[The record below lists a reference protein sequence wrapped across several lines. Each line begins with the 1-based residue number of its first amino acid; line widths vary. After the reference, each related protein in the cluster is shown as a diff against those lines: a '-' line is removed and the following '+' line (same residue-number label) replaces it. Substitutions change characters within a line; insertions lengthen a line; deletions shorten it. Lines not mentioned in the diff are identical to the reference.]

1 MARVDGDGV
10 KRGAAALGEERMAM
24 IEDIWSGINWIL
36 GLDRDELAFWQMALR
51 ALIVYPVG
59 IAFVRAGE
67 KRFIGKFTT
76 FDVIFGIM
84 IGSILSRAIT
94 GNSPFFGTLLSA
106 LVLVLLHYLFA
117 TLSYYSSWFGKLV
130 KGRHRTLVVDGEIQW
145 DAMRRSH
152 ISEKD
157 LMSALYQNGV
167 DQLSQVKV
175 ARLERS
181 GQISV
186 ITKGGDLDKRGRSPS

>member
-1 MARVDGDGV
+1 
-10 KRGAAALGEERMAM
+10 M
-24 IEDIWSGINWIL
+24 IESIWSGLNWAL
-36 GLDRDELAFWQMALR
+36 GLDTNDLAFWQMALR
-51 ALIVYPVG
+51 AVVVYPVG

-67 KRFIGKFTT
+67 KRFIGKFTV

-94 GNSPFFGTLLSA
+94 GNSPFFGTLVSA

-117 TLSYYSSWFGKLV
+117 TLSYYSGWFGKLV
-130 KGRHRTLVVDGEIQW
+130 KGSSRTLVVDGEIQW

-152 ISEKD
+152 ISERD
-157 LMSALYQNGV
+157 LMSALHEKGV

-181 GQISV
+181 GHISV
-186 ITKGGDLDKRGRSPS
+186 ITKSGELDKRGTTQH